1 MRLLQQ
7 SFIIDA
13 FSGIWVDMLQRTLWI
28 WGITLLWPYAAAN
41 PNLDTVRDILQTEAA
56 PQAYPTPIPGT
67 YEFAIGNDI
76 FYLSEDGR
84 YLIKGEMIDL
94 QTRENLAEA
103 RRQANR
109 MQRIQAIDIKEMI
122 VYPATDETRYVV
134 YVFMD
139 TDCPYCRMLQQDI
152 DEYNRQ
158 GIEMRFLAF
167 PRGGPNSPAYHRA
180 ISIWCAQDR
189 HQAMAAAQEGYDI
202 AQRACPNTVREQYAT
217 GLQMGVTGTPALVLE
232 DGTLVQGFMAAPN
245 LAQFLA
251 NHFSPR

>member
-1 MRLLQQ
+1 
-7 SFIIDA
+7 
-13 FSGIWVDMLQRTLWI
+13 MLQRVLWI
-28 WGITLLWPYAAAN
+28 GGMAVLWTHSALANHN
-41 PNLDTVRDILQTEAA
+41 PNLDTVRDILQVEVA
-56 PQAYPTPIPGT
+56 PQAFPTPIPGT

-103 RRQANR
+103 RRQENR
-109 MQRIQAIDIKEMI
+109 LQRLQALGTKEMI
-122 VYPATDETRYVV
+122 VYPAQAETQHVV

-152 DEYNRQ
+152 SEYNHL

-167 PRGGPNSPAYHRA
+167 PRGGPNSPTFHRA
-180 ISIWCAQDR
+180 ISIWCAKDR
-189 HQAMAAAQEGYDI
+189 SQAMAAALDGYEI
-202 AQRACPNTVREQYAT
+202 PARTCPNTIREQYAT
-217 GLQMGVTGTPALVLE
+217 GLQMGVTGTPALILE
-232 DGTLVQGFMAAPN
+232 DGTLVQGYMAAPN

-251 NHFSPR
+251 NHFGAK